1 MNIAVDFDF
10 PVHEYA
16 EKWPMMDEQR
26 LNELA
31 VDIQENGQQV
41 PILLLNGVLIDGRNR
56 LAACRIA
63 KVQPI
68 IENLPDGTNP
78 WQRVWTLN
86 GHRRDMNDG
95 QRYLLWLD
103 GREGD
108 EAWQAEQSRIQDAAN
123 KARAEAAKG
132 NDNAAKAA
140 PKNSGGTK
148 CATTVFAEVK
158 PDGQL
163 DSSQNRTR
171 DKKAEAAGVS
181 RKTVEMA
188 DTLANKRP
196 DLIAQVKAGET
207 TLSKAHT
214 QAKKDEQLAKLTD
227 ISAQEVKAAQG
238 VYDVIVIDPPW
249 QMEKIE
255 RDVAPNQTS
264 FDYPTMDEAALTQ
277 LPVPT
282 ADDCHVW
289 VWTTHKHLPMA
300 LRLLDAWGLKY
311 VCTFT
316 WHKPGGFQ
324 PFGLPQYNCEF
335 ALYARKGTPQFV
347 ETKAFPV
354 CFNAPRGAHS
364 EKPQDFYDVLN
375 RVTAGRRLD
384 MFNRRRIEG
393 FDGWG
398 NESA

>member
-1 MNIAVDFDF
+1 
-10 PVHEYA
+10 
-16 EKWPMMDEQR
+16 
-26 LNELA
+26 
-31 VDIQENGQQV
+31 
-41 PILLLNGVLIDGRNR
+41 
-56 LAACRIA
+56 
-63 KVQPI
+63 
-68 IENLPDGTNP
+68 
-78 WQRVWTLN
+78 
-86 GHRRDMNDG
+86 
-95 QRYLLWLD
+95 
-103 GREGD
+103 
-108 EAWQAEQSRIQDAAN
+108 
-123 KARAEAAKG
+123 
-132 NDNAAKAA
+132 
-140 PKNSGGTK
+140 
-148 CATTVFAEVK
+148 
-158 PDGQL
+158 
-163 DSSQNRTR
+163 
-171 DKKAEAAGVS
+171 
-181 RKTVEMA
+181 MA

-227 ISAQEVKAAQG
+227 ISAQEVKASQG

-384 MFNRRRIEG
+384 MFNRRHIEG